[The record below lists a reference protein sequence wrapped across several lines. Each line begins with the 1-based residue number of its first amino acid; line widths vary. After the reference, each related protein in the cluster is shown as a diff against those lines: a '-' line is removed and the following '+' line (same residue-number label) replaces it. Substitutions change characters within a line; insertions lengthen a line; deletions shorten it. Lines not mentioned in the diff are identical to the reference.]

1 MKRVKKNAL
10 LNFGWTIDEID
21 EADYFELL
29 DIMSAKDEED
39 QEVDPMSL
47 VKGGN

>member
-39 QEVDPMSL
+39 QEVDPMTL
-47 VKGGN
+47 LKGGN